1 MSETPLLR
9 FFVTHGRVG
18 TSLVGAVLR
27 RYAEPA
33 RHYHNVDHLARIVAA
48 AGAHRLILTPA
59 QALAVLYH
67 DAIYRAG
74 APSGDNEQRSA
85 DLLRQELVGIA
96 GPDVIDEAAR
106 IILDT
111 RDHLPTGASSALVLD
126 LDLLGLAGTPAE
138 VSRDSELVYLENA
151 HLVSGWEDYVTR
163 RARFMSN
170 LLQRPRILHSAAL
183 EHYEARLRANLQ
195 AVVDAEAARKG

>member
-1 MSETPLLR
+1 MSETPLPR
-9 FFVTHGRVG
+9 FFVMYGRLG
-18 TSLVGAVLR
+18 EPLVDAVLQ

-48 AGAHRLILTPA
+48 AGAHHLTLTQA

-85 DLLRQELVGIA
+85 DLLRRELAGIA
-96 GPDVIDEAAR
+96 DPDVIDEAAR

-126 LDLLGLAGTPAE
+126 LDLLGLAGTCAE

-151 HLVSGWEDYVTR
+151 HLVSGWDDYMTR
-163 RARFMSN
+163 RARFMAN
-170 LLQRPRILHSAAL
+170 LLRRPRILHSAAL
-183 EHYEARLRANLQ
+183 EHYETRLRANLQ
-195 AVVDAEAARKG
+195 AVVDAEAARTG